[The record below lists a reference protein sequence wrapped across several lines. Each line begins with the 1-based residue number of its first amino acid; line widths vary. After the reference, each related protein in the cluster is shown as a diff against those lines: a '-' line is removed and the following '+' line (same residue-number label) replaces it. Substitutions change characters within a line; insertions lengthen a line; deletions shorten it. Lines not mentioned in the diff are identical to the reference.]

1 MEWRELITYLRLL
14 AYAALAL
21 LMGLVIPVYHASFRM
36 TWRTAGLFFAVGGV
50 AVVMRL
56 YAPAEVY
63 QWWTDYALT
72 PMTLVLAVVTLVNL
86 GTVSAFYGPRRKDK

>member
-1 MEWRELITYLRLL
+1 MEWRELIMYLRLL

-50 AVVMRL
+50 SVLLRL
-56 YAPAEVY
+56 YAGDAVAGA
-63 QWWTDYALT
+63 WNDYALT
-72 PMTLVLAVVTLVNL
+72 PVTLLLAVVALVNL
-86 GTVSAFYGPRRKDK
+86 GIVSAFYGPKRK